1 MKNTNLQF
9 EIEMLIYSEKEGDYW
24 DFKREYNDN
33 KSDLLHDIICMANNR
48 ADRDAYIIY
57 GVEDETYKIIGVENN
72 PNRKNQQK
80 IIDFLKDKEFAGGV
94 RPQVELR
101 TLRINNHEVDVLI
114 IKNSKDT
121 PYYLTKR
128 FDKVAAYNIYT
139 RVVDTNTPIDKSA
152 DINHVEYLWKKRF
165 LLNRPPLEQITRRLT
180 NAEEWQSK
188 DEVIYFNIYN
198 PEFTIAMEYDDRR
211 NEPEYYAYTMENS
224 SSIYDNIKIKLHGTV
239 LDSYIGVSLNNAK
252 LYVVNPKQEF
262 LELNDG
268 NSKMDL
274 MFHYYIKG
282 SLRYILNEFFFEK
295 MENQEYCSKKNLY
308 EVVLIFIDE
317 IEKQNFKKY
326 IKLNSIDIATYIE
339 KIDYSPI
346 CIELYGRR
354 DEERIMKY
362 LETGKALNIILKEFR
377 KIVKG
382 EDDI

>member
-152 DINHVEYLWKKRF
+152 DINHVEYLWK
-165 LLNRPPLEQITRRLT
+165 I
-180 NAEEWQSK
+180 
-188 DEVIYFNIYN
+188 
-198 PEFTIAMEYDDRR
+198 
-211 NEPEYYAYTMENS
+211 
-224 SSIYDNIKIKLHGTV
+224 
-239 LDSYIGVSLNNAK
+239 VS
-252 LYVVNPKQEF
+252 
-262 LELNDG
+262 
-268 NSKMDL
+268 
-274 MFHYYIKG
+274 
-282 SLRYILNEFFFEK
+282 
-295 MENQEYCSKKNLY
+295 C
-308 EVVLIFIDE
+308 
-317 IEKQNFKKY
+317 
-326 IKLNSIDIATYIE
+326 
-339 KIDYSPI
+339 
-346 CIELYGRR
+346 
-354 DEERIMKY
+354 
-362 LETGKALNIILKEFR
+362 
-377 KIVKG
+377 
-382 EDDI
+382 

>member
-1 MKNTNLQF
+1 M
-9 EIEMLIYSEKEGDYW
+9 
-24 DFKREYNDN
+24 
-33 KSDLLHDIICMANNR
+33 
-48 ADRDAYIIY
+48 
-57 GVEDETYKIIGVENN
+57 EN
-72 PNRKNQQK
+72 
-80 IIDFLKDKEFAGGV
+80 
-94 RPQVELR
+94 
-101 TLRINNHEVDVLI
+101 
-114 IKNSKDT
+114 
-121 PYYLTKR
+121 
-128 FDKVAAYNIYT
+128 
-139 RVVDTNTPIDKSA
+139 
-152 DINHVEYLWKKRF
+152 RF